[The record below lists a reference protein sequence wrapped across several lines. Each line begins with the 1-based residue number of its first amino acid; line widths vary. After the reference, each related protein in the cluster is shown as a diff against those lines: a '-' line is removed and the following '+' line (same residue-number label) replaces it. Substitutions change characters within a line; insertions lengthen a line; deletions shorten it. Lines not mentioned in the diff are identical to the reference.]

1 MKNLPR
7 HQSNEKHKNKL
18 NKVMLVAT
26 LGKFLCF
33 SKISRALYL
42 MKSCQSPSVSSTAYF
57 WKKCRRLK
65 VLGGRI

>member
-26 LGKFLCF
+26 LGKFLYF
-33 SKISRALYL
+33 SKVSRALYL
-42 MKSCQSPSVSSTAYF
+42 MKFDVLVANVTNCFFAQSVDSILRE
-57 WKKCRRLK
+57 KKN
-65 VLGGRI
+65 